1 MRLADA
7 SLGYERMSSAS
18 MIYLFRANRQRDP
31 KDGFRARRH
40 SAAPCN
46 GILLDL
52 QVVS

>member
-7 SLGYERMSSAS
+7 SLGHEKMSAAP
-18 MIYLFRANRQRDP
+18 MIYPFLANRQCDP
-31 KDGFRARRH
+31 KGGFRAMQH

-52 QVVS
+52 QVVI